1 VITRP
6 LGRVLPAVPGLGTPL
21 PHEAGTRRSQFLAL
35 ARRGAACSGCA
46 VRDGKKL
53 LPCCEDS
60 CHAGRREKKNGRW
73 RGLRQGR
80 PASVAGGQKRAR
92 KAEERT
98 ESADRC

>member
-1 VITRP
+1 MITRP
-6 LGRVLPAVPGLGTPL
+6 GAYCPAGTPL
-21 PHEAGTRRSQFLAL
+21 CRKRAKETEAITFFGTCETR
-35 ARRGAACSGCA
+35 CSVLGL
-46 VRDGKKL
+46 RDRKKL
-53 LPCCEDS
+53 PPCCEDS

-98 ESADRC
+98 ESADSC